1 MTHARMTV
9 VLVVSL
15 AFALLAAASAPPVA
29 ATNVSYTL
37 YGGRSGGAIGNG
49 WSFNNTKLSSPGPNL
64 TATVGDIV
72 TITVNRTDN
81 RFHSWY
87 LDYNDSG
94 TWDQPEEP
102 GADFPN
108 TTTFQAVTFS
118 FTAALNGTFHYRSSH
133 AGDGALVGWFIISPA
148 GGLFGPESNTIL
160 VIVGSIVIVVAV
172 LVFATYFWR
181 RMKTPPPP
189 PKQE

>member
-1 MTHARMTV
+1 MTM

-15 AFALLAAASAPPVA
+15 AFALLAAASAPPA
-29 ATNVSYTL
+29 AAANVNYTL
-37 YGGRSGGAIGNG
+37 FGGRQGAPGAG
-49 WSFNNTKLSSPGPNL
+49 WSFNNTQMSSPGPNL
-64 TATVGDIV
+64 TATVGDTV
-72 TITVNRTDN
+72 TITVNATDG
-81 RFHSWY
+81 RSHSWY
-87 LDYNDSG
+87 LDYNNSG

-108 TTTFQAVTFS
+108 ATTGEAVTFS
-118 FTAALNGTFHYRSSH
+118 FVANQNGTFDYASSQG
-133 AGDGALVGWFIISPA
+133 GDGAMVGTFIISPA

-160 VIVGSIVIVVAV
+160 VIVGSIVIVVGV

-189 PKQE
+189 PEKE